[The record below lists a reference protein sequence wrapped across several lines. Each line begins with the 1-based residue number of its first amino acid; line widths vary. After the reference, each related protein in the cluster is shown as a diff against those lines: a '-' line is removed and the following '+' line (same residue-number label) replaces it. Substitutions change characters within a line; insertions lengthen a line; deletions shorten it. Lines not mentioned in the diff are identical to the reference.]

1 MGEGEMRVVPLEG
14 AHEVGDVQATKEG
27 GKSAAICQ
35 AFEVKPL
42 RMGT

>member
-1 MGEGEMRVVPLEG
+1 MRVFPLEV
-14 AHEVGDVQATKEG
+14 AHEVGDVQAPKEG
-27 GKSAAICQ
+27 GKSAAIFQ